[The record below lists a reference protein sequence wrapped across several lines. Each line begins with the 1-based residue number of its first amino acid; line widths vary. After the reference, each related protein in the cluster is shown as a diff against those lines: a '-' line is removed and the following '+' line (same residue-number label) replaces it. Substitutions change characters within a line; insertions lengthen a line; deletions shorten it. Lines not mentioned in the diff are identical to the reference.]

1 MGEIGPVETM
11 RDPLAEFLGALEPGG
26 TFRYTYEDAV
36 KLSRHSC
43 PMVAGAYLI
52 TVAALRAVCPDGVGV
67 RGDLEV
73 TLGGS
78 PDDGGSGPM
87 AQVIALLTGAAPQT
101 GFGGLA
107 GRFRRKDLLTFDPAL
122 KGRVR
127 FRRTDTGAAV
137 EVTYTPG
144 SVPPA
149 PEMSP
154 LMVAA
159 LGGRATADRQR
170 RFGELWQA
178 RVRDILDGDPARV
191 VQVARVA

>member
-36 KLSRHSC
+36 
-43 PMVAGAYLI
+43 
-52 TVAALRAVCPDGVGV
+52 
-67 RGDLEV
+67 
-73 TLGGS
+73 
-78 PDDGGSGPM
+78 
-87 AQVIALLTGAAPQT
+87 
-101 GFGGLA
+101 
-107 GRFRRKDLLTFDPAL
+107 
-122 KGRVR
+122 
-127 FRRTDTGAAV
+127 

-149 PEMSP
+149 HEMSP

-159 LGGRATADRQR
+159 LGGRATADEQR

-191 VQVARVA
+191 VQGAGVA